1 MTAAEITRQREK
13 LAKCLTVA
21 RDLTGKFEQLIDEMD
36 ALLGGKAGIGET
48 LRQMEAAFDAA
59 WSTRYSAGESG
70 RYVWSYVKD
79 RAQMKRLIREVGIED
94 LPRRFIAYI
103 SDEDKFLTAQ
113 RHPFGLL
120 THNVN
125 KYARSTGHAFELAS
139 EATGC
144 THTPKCSSEQ
154 ACTKRGMREMRG

>member
-1 MTAAEITRQREK
+1 M
-13 LAKCLTVA
+13 
-21 RDLTGKFEQLIDEMD
+21 GKMEQLLDEMD

-70 RYVWSYVKD
+70 RYIWQYVKD
-79 RAQMKRLIREVGIED
+79 RPQMKRLIHEVGVED
-94 LPRRFIAYI
+94 LPRRFVAYI
-103 SDEDKFLTAQ
+103 SDPDHFLETN
-113 RHPFGLL
+113 RHTFGLFVR
-120 THNVN
+120 NVN
-125 KYARSTGHAFELAS
+125 KYARANGHAFELAS

-154 ACTKRGMREMRG
+154 AHTRLAMKEMRG